1 MVRFLKNWGIVVT
14 KGDTVKMP
22 IIVTNNDGSIY
33 HVQKDDVINFGLKK
47 EYTDAECLIEK
58 TIDNNELMLVLSHE
72 DTKKLE
78 VGIGYKY
85 DIQILRNKNEVHT
98 FISGIITVTNEVYD
112 KEKEE
117 ETQNPSGDDPL
128 DPSNPSGG
136 SSSSSSSDPS
146 GETNGT
152 TDSSDGGNSSDSSG
166 GTP

>member
-14 KGDTVKMP
+14 RGDTVKMP

-85 DIQILRNKNEVHT
+85 DIQILRNKDEVHT
-98 FISGIITVTNEVYD
+98 FISGMITVTNEVYD

-117 ETQNPSGDDPL
+117 ETQNPSGNDPL

-136 SSSSSSSDPS
+136 SSSSDPSGETGGTTDSSGEGDSSDPS
-146 GETNGT
+146 G
-152 TDSSDGGNSSDSSG
+152 

>member
-58 TIDNNELMLVLSHE
+58 TINNDELMLVLSHE

-85 DIQILRNKNEVHT
+85 DIQILRNKDEVHT
-98 FISGIITVTNEVYD
+98 FISGMITVTNEVYD

-117 ETQNPSGDDPL
+117 ETQNPSGDNPL

-136 SSSSSSSDPS
+136 GNSSDPS
-146 GETNGT
+146 GETGGT
-152 TDSSDGGNSSDSSG
+152 TDSSGEGDSSDPSG
-166 GTP
+166 ETP

>member
-78 VGIGYKY
+78 SGIGYKY
-85 DIQILRNKNEVHT
+85 DIQILRNKDEVHT
-98 FISGIITVTNEVYD
+98 FISGMITVTNEVYD

-117 ETQNPSGDDPL
+117 ETQNPSGDSPL

-136 SSSSSSSDPS
+136 SSSSDPS
-146 GETNGT
+146 GETGGT
-152 TDSSDGGNSSDSSG
+152 TDSSGEGNSSDSSG

>member
-78 VGIGYKY
+78 IGIGYKY
-85 DIQILRNKNEVHT
+85 DIQILRNKDEVHT
-98 FISGIITVTNEVYD
+98 FISGMITVTNEVYD

-136 SSSSSSSDPS
+136 SSSSDPS
-146 GETNGT
+146 GETGGT
-152 TDSSDGGNSSDSSG
+152 TDSSGKGDSSDSSG
-166 GTP
+166 TP

>member
-58 TIDNNELMLVLSHE
+58 TIDNDELMLVLSHE

-85 DIQILRNKNEVHT
+85 DIQILRNENEVHT
-98 FISGIITVTNEVYD
+98 FISGMITVTNEVYD

-117 ETQNPSGDDPL
+117 ETQNPSGNDPL

-136 SSSSSSSDPS
+136 SSSSDPSGETGGTTDSGDGGNSSDPS
-146 GETNGT
+146 GET
-152 TDSSDGGNSSDSSG
+152 
-166 GTP
+166 P

>member
-1 MVRFLKNWGIVVT
+1 MVRFLKNCGIVVT

-58 TIDNNELMLVLSHE
+58 IIDNDELMLVLSHE

-85 DIQILRNKNEVHT
+85 DIQILRNKDEVHT

-117 ETQNPSGDDPL
+117 ETQNPSGNDPL

-136 SSSSSSSDPS
+136 SSSSDPS
-146 GETNGT
+146 GETGGT

>member
-58 TIDNNELMLVLSHE
+58 TIDNDELMLVLSHE

-78 VGIGYKY
+78 SGIGYKY
-85 DIQILRNKNEVHT
+85 DIQILRNKDEVHT
-98 FISGIITVTNEVYD
+98 FISGMITVTNEVYD

-128 DPSNPSGG
+128 DTSNTSGG
-136 SSSSSSSDPS
+136 SSSSDPS
-146 GETNGT
+146 GETGGT
-152 TDSSDGGNSSDSSG
+152 TDSSGGGNSSDPSG
-166 GTP
+166 ETP

>member
-72 DTKKLE
+72 DTKNLE

-85 DIQILRNKNEVHT
+85 DIQILRNKDEVHT
-98 FISGIITVTNEVYD
+98 FISGMITVTNEVYD
-112 KEKEE
+112 KEKKE
-117 ETQNPSGDDPL
+117 ETQNPSGDSPL

-136 SSSSSSSDPS
+136 SSSSDPS
-146 GETNGT
+146 GETGGT

>member
-58 TIDNNELMLVLSHE
+58 TIDNDELMLVLSHE

-78 VGIGYKY
+78 SGIGYKY
-85 DIQILRNKNEVHT
+85 DIQILRNKDEVHT
-98 FISGIITVTNEVYD
+98 FISGMITVTNEVYD

-117 ETQNPSGDDPL
+117 EIQNPSGDSPL

-136 SSSSSSSDPS
+136 SSSSDPS

>member
-85 DIQILRNKNEVHT
+85 DIQILRNKDEVHT

-117 ETQNPSGDDPL
+117 ETQNPSGDSPL

-136 SSSSSSSDPS
+136 SSSSDPS
-146 GETNGT
+146 GETGGT

>member
-58 TIDNNELMLVLSHE
+58 TINNDELMLVLSHE

-85 DIQILRNKNEVHT
+85 DIQILRNENEVHT
-98 FISGIITVTNEVYD
+98 FISGIITATNEVYD
-112 KEKEE
+112 KEK

-136 SSSSSSSDPS
+136 SSSSDPS
-146 GETNGT
+146 GETGGT
-152 TDSSDGGNSSDSSG
+152 TDSSGGGNSSDSSG

>member
-78 VGIGYKY
+78 AGIGYKY
-85 DIQILRNKNEVHT
+85 DIQILRNKDEVHT
-98 FISGIITVTNEVYD
+98 FISGMITVTNEVYD
-112 KEKEE
+112 KEKE
-117 ETQNPSGDDPL
+117 DPL

-136 SSSSSSSDPS
+136 SSSSDPSGETGGTTDSSGGGNSSDPS
-146 GETNGT
+146 GET
-152 TDSSDGGNSSDSSG
+152 
-166 GTP
+166 P

>member
-58 TIDNNELMLVLSHE
+58 TIDNDELMLVLSHE

-85 DIQILRNKNEVHT
+85 DIQILRNKDEVHT
-98 FISGIITVTNEVYD
+98 FISGMITVTNEVYD

-117 ETQNPSGDDPL
+117 AQNPSGDDPL

-136 SSSSSSSDPS
+136 SSSSDPSGETGGTTDSGDGGNSSDPS
-146 GETNGT
+146 GET
-152 TDSSDGGNSSDSSG
+152 
-166 GTP
+166 P

>member
-78 VGIGYKY
+78 TGIGYKY
-85 DIQILRNKNEVHT
+85 DIQILRNKDEVHT
-98 FISGIITVTNEVYD
+98 FISGMITVTNEVYD
-112 KEKEE
+112 KEKKE
-117 ETQNPSGDDPL
+117 ETQNPSGDSPL

-136 SSSSSSSDPS
+136 SSSSDPS
-146 GETNGT
+146 GETGGT
-152 TDSSDGGNSSDSSG
+152 TDSSGGGNSSDSSG

>member
-72 DTKKLE
+72 DTKNLE

-85 DIQILRNKNEVHT
+85 DIQILRNKDEVHT
-98 FISGIITVTNEVYD
+98 FISGMITVTNEVYD
-112 KEKEE
+112 KEKKE
-117 ETQNPSGDDPL
+117 ETQNPSGDSPL

-136 SSSSSSSDPS
+136 SSSSDPS
-146 GETNGT
+146 GETGGT
-152 TDSSDGGNSSDSSG
+152 TDSSGGGNSSDSSG

>member
-85 DIQILRNKNEVHT
+85 DIQILRNKDEVHT
-98 FISGIITVTNEVYD
+98 FISGMITVTNEVYD

-136 SSSSSSSDPS
+136 SSSSDPSGETGGTTDSSGGSSSSDPS
-146 GETNGT
+146 G
-152 TDSSDGGNSSDSSG
+152 

>member
-14 KGDTVKMP
+14 RGDTVKMP

-58 TIDNNELMLVLSHE
+58 IIDNDELMLVLSHE

-85 DIQILRNKNEVHT
+85 DIQILRNKDEVHT

-117 ETQNPSGDDPL
+117 ETQNPSGDSPL

-136 SSSSSSSDPS
+136 SSSSDPN
-146 GETNGT
+146 GETGGT
-152 TDSSDGGNSSDSSG
+152 TDSSGRGDSSDSSG

>member
-85 DIQILRNKNEVHT
+85 DIQILRNKDEVHT

-136 SSSSSSSDPS
+136 SGSSDPS
-146 GETNGT
+146 GETGGT
-152 TDSSDGGNSSDSSG
+152 TDSSGGGNSSDSSG

>member
-58 TIDNNELMLVLSHE
+58 TIDNDELMLVLSHE

-85 DIQILRNKNEVHT
+85 DIQILRNENEVHT
-98 FISGIITVTNEVYD
+98 FISGMITVTNEVYD

-117 ETQNPSGDDPL
+117 ETQNPSG
-128 DPSNPSGG
+128 G
-136 SSSSSSSDPS
+136 SSSSEDPS
-146 GETNGT
+146 GETGGT

-166 GTP
+166 TS

>member
-85 DIQILRNKNEVHT
+85 DIQILRNKDEVHT
-98 FISGIITVTNEVYD
+98 FISGMITVTNEVYD

-117 ETQNPSGDDPL
+117 ETQNPSGDSSL

-136 SSSSSSSDPS
+136 SSSLDPS
-146 GETNGT
+146 GETGGT
-152 TDSSDGGNSSDSSG
+152 TDSSGEGNSSDSSG

>member
-78 VGIGYKY
+78 TGIGYKY
-85 DIQILRNKNEVHT
+85 DIQILRNKDEVHT

-117 ETQNPSGDDPL
+117 ETQNPSGDSPL

-136 SSSSSSSDPS
+136 SSSSDPS
-146 GETNGT
+146 GETGGT
-152 TDSSDGGNSSDSSG
+152 TDSSDGGDSSDSSG
-166 GTP
+166 TP

>member
-58 TIDNNELMLVLSHE
+58 TINNDELMLVLSHE

-85 DIQILRNKNEVHT
+85 DIQILRNDEVHT

-117 ETQNPSGDDPL
+117 GTQNPSGDNPL

-136 SSSSSSSDPS
+136 DPS
-146 GETNGT
+146 GETGGT
-152 TDSSDGGNSSDSSG
+152 TDSSDGGNSSDPSG
-166 GTP
+166 ETP

>member
-72 DTKKLE
+72 DTKNLE

-85 DIQILRNKNEVHT
+85 DIQILRNKDEVHT

-136 SSSSSSSDPS
+136 SSSSDPS
-146 GETNGT
+146 GETGGT
-152 TDSSDGGNSSDSSG
+152 TDSSGGGNSSDSSG
-166 GTP
+166 ETP

>member
-85 DIQILRNKNEVHT
+85 DIQILRNKDEVHT

-117 ETQNPSGDDPL
+117 ETQNPSGNDPL

-136 SSSSSSSDPS
+136 SGSSDPS
-146 GETNGT
+146 GETGGT

>member
-33 HVQKDDVINFGLKK
+33 HVQKDDIINFGLKK

-58 TIDNNELMLVLSHE
+58 TIDNDELMLVLSHE

-78 VGIGYKY
+78 SGIGYKY
-85 DIQILRNKNEVHT
+85 DIQILRNKDEVHT
-98 FISGIITVTNEVYD
+98 FISGMITVTNEVYD

-117 ETQNPSGDDPL
+117 ETQNPSGDNPL

-136 SSSSSSSDPS
+136 SSSSDPS

>member
-85 DIQILRNKNEVHT
+85 DIQILRNKDEVHT
-98 FISGIITVTNEVYD
+98 FISGIITATNEVYD

-136 SSSSSSSDPS
+136 SSSSDPS
-146 GETNGT
+146 GETGGT
-152 TDSSDGGNSSDSSG
+152 TDSSGGGNSSDSSG

>member
-85 DIQILRNKNEVHT
+85 DIQILRNKDEVHT

-112 KEKEE
+112 KEKKE
-117 ETQNPSGDDPL
+117 ETQNPSGDSPL

-136 SSSSSSSDPS
+136 SSSSDPS
-146 GETNGT
+146 GETGGT
-152 TDSSDGGNSSDSSG
+152 TDSSGEGNSSDSSG
-166 GTP
+166 TP

>member
-85 DIQILRNKNEVHT
+85 DIQILRNEDEVHT
-98 FISGIITVTNEVYD
+98 FISGMITVTNEVYD
-112 KEKEE
+112 KEKKE

-136 SSSSSSSDPS
+136 NSSSDPS
-146 GETNGT
+146 GETGGT

-166 GTP
+166 TP

>member
-14 KGDTVKMP
+14 RGDTVKMP

-58 TIDNNELMLVLSHE
+58 TINNDELMLVLSHE

-85 DIQILRNKNEVHT
+85 DIQILRNENEVHT
-98 FISGIITVTNEVYD
+98 FISGIITATNEVYD
-112 KEKEE
+112 KEK

-136 SSSSSSSDPS
+136 SSSSDPS
-146 GETNGT
+146 GETGGT
-152 TDSSDGGNSSDSSG
+152 TDSSGGGNSSDSSG

>member
-58 TIDNNELMLVLSHE
+58 TIDNDELMLVLSHE

-78 VGIGYKY
+78 VGVGYKY
-85 DIQILRNKNEVHT
+85 DIQILRNENEVHT
-98 FISGIITVTNEVYD
+98 FISGMITVTNEVYD

-136 SSSSSSSDPS
+136 SSSSDPSGETGGTTDSGDGGNSSDPS
-146 GETNGT
+146 GET
-152 TDSSDGGNSSDSSG
+152 
-166 GTP
+166 P

>member
-72 DTKKLE
+72 DTKNLE

-85 DIQILRNKNEVHT
+85 DIQILRNKDEVHT
-98 FISGIITVTNEVYD
+98 FISGMITVTNEVYD

-117 ETQNPSGDDPL
+117 ETQNPSGDSPL

-136 SSSSSSSDPS
+136 SSSSDPS
-146 GETNGT
+146 GETGGT
-152 TDSSDGGNSSDSSG
+152 TDSRDGGDSSDSSG
-166 GTP
+166 TP

>member
-72 DTKKLE
+72 DTKNLE

-85 DIQILRNKNEVHT
+85 DIQILRNKDEVHT

-112 KEKEE
+112 KEKKE
-117 ETQNPSGDDPL
+117 ETQNPSGDSPL

-136 SSSSSSSDPS
+136 SSSSDPS
-146 GETNGT
+146 GETGGT

>member
-85 DIQILRNKNEVHT
+85 DIQILRNKDEVHT

-117 ETQNPSGDDPL
+117 ETQNPSGNDPL

-136 SSSSSSSDPS
+136 SGSSDPS
-146 GETNGT
+146 GETGGT
-152 TDSSDGGNSSDSSG
+152 TDSSGGGNSSDSSG

>member
-78 VGIGYKY
+78 TGIGYKY
-85 DIQILRNKNEVHT
+85 DIQILRNKDEVHT
-98 FISGIITVTNEVYD
+98 FISGMITVTNEVYD

-117 ETQNPSGDDPL
+117 ETQNPSGDSPL

-136 SSSSSSSDPS
+136 SSSSDPS
-146 GETNGT
+146 GETGGT

>member
-1 MVRFLKNWGIVVT
+1 
-14 KGDTVKMP
+14 MP

-85 DIQILRNKNEVHT
+85 DIQILRNKDEVHT
-98 FISGIITVTNEVYD
+98 FISGMITVTNEVYD

-117 ETQNPSGDDPL
+117 ETQNPSGDSPL

-136 SSSSSSSDPS
+136 SSSSNPS
-146 GETNGT
+146 GETGGT
-152 TDSSDGGNSSDSSG
+152 TDSNDGGDSSDSSG
-166 GTP
+166 TP

>member
-72 DTKKLE
+72 DTKNLE

-85 DIQILRNKNEVHT
+85 DIQILRNKDEVHT

-136 SSSSSSSDPS
+136 SSSSDPS
-146 GETNGT
+146 GETGGI
-152 TDSSDGGNSSDSSG
+152 TDSSGGGNSSDSSG

>member
-33 HVQKDDVINFGLKK
+33 HVQKNDVINFGLKK
-47 EYTDAECLIEK
+47 EYTDTECLIEK

-85 DIQILRNKNEVHT
+85 DIQILRNKDEVHT
-98 FISGIITVTNEVYD
+98 FISGMITVTNEVYD

-117 ETQNPSGDDPL
+117 ETQNPSGDSPL

-136 SSSSSSSDPS
+136 SSSSDPS

>member
-72 DTKKLE
+72 DTKNLE

-85 DIQILRNKNEVHT
+85 DIQILRNKDEVHT
-98 FISGIITVTNEVYD
+98 FISGMITVTNEVYD

-117 ETQNPSGDDPL
+117 ETQNPSGDSPL

-136 SSSSSSSDPS
+136 SSSSDPS
-146 GETNGT
+146 GETGGT

>member
-1 MVRFLKNWGIVVT
+1 MVRFLKNWAIVVT

-117 ETQNPSGDDPL
+117 ETQNPSGNDPL

-136 SSSSSSSDPS
+136 SNSSDPS
-146 GETNGT
+146 GETGGT
-152 TDSSDGGNSSDSSG
+152 TDSSGEGNSSDSSG
-166 GTP
+166 TP

>member
-58 TIDNNELMLVLSHE
+58 TIDNDELMLVLSHE
-72 DTKKLE
+72 DTKNLE

-85 DIQILRNKNEVHT
+85 DIQILRNENEVHT
-98 FISGIITVTNEVYD
+98 FISGMITVTNEVYD
-112 KEKEE
+112 KEKE

-136 SSSSSSSDPS
+136 SSSSDPS
-146 GETNGT
+146 GETGGT
-152 TDSSDGGNSSDSSG
+152 TDSSDGGDSSDPSG
-166 GTP
+166 ETP